1 LRKQYEGWA
10 SALRAEYGH
19 EVVAFLEESSL
30 LDEQV
35 ESAEEAIRL
44 LSRNGDDGSTVTTQ
58 VLDQDESS
66 LRVRGIERKTGLAQT
81 HRIRR
86 ELFESP
92 EYRNFLRVH
101 AALVESAGVPP
112 FTVTLADKH
121 EEALSFEALRHA
133 VLEVVRKQPGVG
145 LNRFK
150 GLGEMNAEQLRETTM
165 DPETRT
171 LQKVAIEDA
180 AEAEMLF
187 SKLMGEVVEYRRRFI
202 EDNALAAQIDV

>member
-1 LRKQYEGWA
+1 
-10 SALRAEYGH
+10 
-19 EVVAFLEESSL
+19 VVRFLEESSL

-35 ESAEEAIRL
+35 DNADEAVRL
-44 LSRNGDDGSTVTTQ
+44 MERATEDGAVHSMQ
-58 VLDQDESS
+58 LLDQDDTS
-66 LRVRGIERKTGLAQT
+66 LRVRAVETKTGLAAT

-101 AALVESAGVPP
+101 GALVETAGVPA
-112 FTVTLADKH
+112 FTVKLADRT
-121 EEALSFEALRHA
+121 EDAPSFEALRNA
-133 VLEVVRKQPGVG
+133 VLEVVRRQPGVG

-171 LQKVAIEDA
+171 LQQVSIEDA
-180 AEAEMLF
+180 AEAEQLF
-187 SKLMGEVVEYRRRFI
+187 SRLMGEVVEFRRRFI